1 MAIRWEFIGSLK
13 YLALKGKRVLQQ
25 VDLHNKC
32 CSIAAD
38 HNYMEQKDG
47 KFLKRTSFINM
58 RQYYLLDQIN
68 II

>member
-38 HNYMEQKDG
+38 HNYMEQKDQYEAI
-47 KFLKRTSFINM
+47 LFI
-58 RQYYLLDQIN
+58 RSDKHYLNSRVKVLL
-68 II
+68 